1 MSAST
6 AYLNCLPKVT
16 IAIPTYNRRVYLEAA
31 VASSLAQTYANIEVV
46 VSDNASTD
54 DTAKWLRQQ
63 RDPRL
68 VMLSQ
73 STNQGMMGNWD
84 ACLALARGSYF
95 LLLSDDDLLEPEAV
109 ARMVAVFESARN
121 EQLGMV
127 YGRADIIGPQ
137 GEVLS
142 HGATAPT
149 REPASETI
157 QGFFLS
163 RRPTYPCTIL
173 LRTED
178 LRAAGGYS
186 YTGLTLSCDARAWMA
201 AALRH
206 GYVGFV
212 PEVVAQY
219 RVHPGRLTS
228 QSNIETWLDNNETLA
243 SYCADAFRAR
253 GEARVAARL
262 LTQVQKMNARS
273 ALFLIR
279 DIAELKERPLG
290 RLRRFLS
297 LHRYFRSP
305 QCLLT
310 ALLMMAHLVMPP
322 FVGEAV
328 RRFKRL
334 WQSPF

>member
-1 MSAST
+1 MSAGT
-6 AYLNCLPKVT
+6 ASRSPAKVT
-16 IAIPTYNRRVYLEAA
+16 IAIPTYNRRAYLEAA
-31 VASSLAQTYANIEVV
+31 VASSLAQTYPHIEVV

-54 DTAKWLRQQ
+54 DTAEWLQQQ

-73 STNQGMMGNWD
+73 STNLGMMGNWD
-84 ACLALARGSYF
+84 ACLARAQGSYF

-109 ARMVAVFESARN
+109 ARMVAVFESAGN
-121 EQLGMV
+121 ESLGMV

-137 GEVLS
+137 GEILS
-142 HGATAPT
+142 QGAMAPT

-173 LRTED
+173 LRTAD

-186 YTGLTLSCDARAWMA
+186 YAGLTLSCDARAWMA

-206 GYVGFV
+206 GHVGFV

-228 QSNIETWLDNNETLA
+228 QSHIETWLDNNETLA
-243 SYCADAFRAR
+243 RYCAEAYRAR
-253 GEARVAARL
+253 GEVRVAARL
-262 LTQVQKMNARS
+262 LTLVQKMNARS
-273 ALFLIR
+273 AMFLIR

-297 LHRYFRSP
+297 LHRHFRSP
-305 QCLLT
+305 QSLPT
-310 ALLMMAHLVMPP
+310 VLLMMAHLVKPP
-322 FVGEAV
+322 FVGQAV

-334 WQSPF
+334 WQSPC